1 LIRKQ
6 RGFLVK
12 RLALLAIPAALALI
26 VAGAAGARAQATRIQ
41 VAAAMNAADERPAP
55 KGDVSGARG
64 TFSATVTKSDAG
76 AVLNW
81 ELTFANLSGPATAAH
96 IHVAD
101 RGQPGPV
108 AVPLCAPCTSG
119 ATGTAN
125 INPTVLTALET
136 DRAYVNVHTA
146 LNPAGEIRDQ
156 LSPVAT
162 VRTTLSAAR
171 ERPKPKGSV
180 RRAKGLFTA
189 TVTKQGDS
197 AVIAWRLTFSRLTGR
212 AGAAHIHRGQPGKA
226 GPVIV
231 PLCAPCRSGVRGR
244 ATVGASVLAALEAGR
259 AYVNIHTARNPAGE
273 VRGQIRAVP
282 LTVS

>member
-1 LIRKQ
+1 
-6 RGFLVK
+6 
-12 RLALLAIPAALALI
+12 
-26 VAGAAGARAQATRIQ
+26 
-41 VAAAMNAADERPAP
+41 MNAADERPAP

-146 LNPAGEIRDQ
+146 LNPAGRYETSSHLLQPCGPRSAPPGRGRSRRAACGARRASSPQ
-156 LSPVAT
+156 LS
-162 VRTTLSAAR
+162 RSR
-171 ERPKPKGSV
+171 E
-180 RRAKGLFTA
+180 T
-189 TVTKQGDS
+189 
-197 AVIAWRLTFSRLTGR
+197 
-212 AGAAHIHRGQPGKA
+212 QPG
-226 GPVIV
+226 
-231 PLCAPCRSGVRGR
+231 SRG
-244 ATVGASVLAALEAGR
+244 G
-259 AYVNIHTARNPAGE
+259 
-273 VRGQIRAVP
+273 
-282 LTVS
+282 

>member
-1 LIRKQ
+1 
-6 RGFLVK
+6 VK
-12 RLALLAIPAALALI
+12 KLALLAVPAALALI
-26 VAGAAGARAQATRIQ
+26 VAGAAGARSQATRIQ

-55 KGDVSGARG
+55 KGDVSAARG
-64 TFSATVTKSDAG
+64 TFKATVTKSDAG

-81 ELTFANLSGPATAAH
+81 ELTFTNLSGPATAAH

-108 AVPLCAPCTSG
+108 VVPLCAPCTTG

-125 INPTVLTALET
+125 ISATVLNAIEN

-146 LNPAGEIRDQ
+146 SNPAGEIRDQ
-156 LSPVAT
+156 VSPVAS
-162 VRTTLSAAR
+162 VRTTLSAAK
-171 ERPKPKGSV
+171 ERPKPKGNV

-197 AVIAWRLTFSRLTGR
+197 AVIAWRLTFSRLTGK
-212 AGAAHIHRGQPGKA
+212 AVAAHIHRGAPGKA
-226 GPVIV
+226 GLVIV
-231 PLCAPCRSGVRGR
+231 PLCAPCRNGMRGR
-244 ATVGASVLAALEAGR
+244 ATVGASVMAALEAGR
-259 AYVNIHTARNPAGE
+259 AYVNVHTARNQAGE
-273 VRGQIRAVP
+273 VRGQLRAVP

>member
-1 LIRKQ
+1 VQK
-6 RGFLVK
+6 
-12 RLALLAIPAALALI
+12 LALLAIPAVLALI
-26 VAGAAGARAQATRIQ
+26 VAGAAGARGQATRIQ

-55 KGDVSGARG
+55 KGDVSAARG
-64 TFSATVTKSDAG
+64 TFTATVTKSDAG

-81 ELTFANLSGPATAAH
+81 ELTFTNLSGPAAAAH

-101 RGQPGPV
+101 RGTPGPV
-108 AVPLCAPCTSG
+108 VVPLCAPCASG
-119 ATGTAN
+119 VSGTAN
-125 INPTVLTALET
+125 INATVLSAIQS

-156 LSPVAT
+156 LSPVAS
-162 VRTTLSAAR
+162 VRTTLRAAK
-171 ERPKPKGSV
+171 ERPKPKGNV

-189 TVTKQGDS
+189 TVTRQGDS
-197 AVIAWRLTFSRLTGR
+197 AVIAWRLTFSRLTGK
-212 AGAAHIHRGQPGKA
+212 AVAAHIHRGAPGKA

-231 PLCAPCRSGVRGR
+231 PLCAPCRNGVRGR
-244 ATVGASVLAALEAGR
+244 VTVGASVLAALETGR
-259 AYVNIHTARNPAGE
+259 AYVNIHTARNQAGE